1 MVWRNH
7 TRTDDTRELVIG
19 SLSRPV
25 QHRCTKNDHNQ
36 IKVLFQS
43 KRKEDGRRRKR
54 DVIKYRKRMGLVGR
68 EPSHVTLK
76 NTVETTRDEW
86 LTRLVRQS
94 KQPKNKLLEINQN
107 CVSTREF
114 LKNDLKLLPRADAV
128 EEEGWRGAAA
138 LSQGRRKRLE
148 SA

>member
-1 MVWRNH
+1 
-7 TRTDDTRELVIG
+7 
-19 SLSRPV
+19 
-25 QHRCTKNDHNQ
+25 
-36 IKVLFQS
+36 
-43 KRKEDGRRRKR
+43 
-54 DVIKYRKRMGLVGR
+54 MGLVGR